1 MEGNIKVI
9 LRQPGTDT
17 LGDLG
22 EIVPGTPI
30 EHTAWA
36 RKTPISDTEAVLS
49 GNIKSAIEGV
59 RYRIRSV
66 GFDNIDGS
74 WTLIENG
81 QEYNIL
87 GVTFDVTSYR
97 ESFIFVHCTRRS

>member
-17 LGDLG
+17 VGSLG
-22 EIVPGTPI
+22 EIVEGDPI
-30 EHTAWA
+30 EHVAWA
-36 RKTPISDTEAVLS
+36 RKTPISDTEAVLF
-49 GNIKSAIEGV
+49 GDIKTAIESI

-66 GFDNIDGS
+66 GFENIDNS